1 MEKRQP
7 KKTEFILDEAKMLNM
22 GGGNIS
28 SFCEQYGVD
37 RNLMYSVRGASHVKA
52 GTKSFDLVKKL
63 VNLGVGKF
71 VNINQEHNIS

>member
-1 MEKRQP
+1 MQKQT
-7 KKTEFILDEAKMLNM
+7 KKTEFMLDEAKMLNM

-52 GTKSFDLVKKL
+52 GTKSFELVKKL

-71 VNINQEHNIS
+71 VNINQDHNIS